1 MEYALKENEARDLLG
16 MLKAATT
23 QYPLDDETISFW
35 IDGLTVMDAD
45 TATKAVMTGIRTWE
59 HFPPW
64 ASFYEAYRMVKR
76 QGEQTTRE
84 TEAVTEGKWGYE
96 TPEWVHVYWWCRHT
110 REPREERPFP
120 QQQGHVDETEIMS
133 GAQYEDLRA
142 EWTAAGSPK
151 ANMRIALRQ

>member
-1 MEYALKENEARDLLG
+1 MKENEARDLLG

-45 TATKAVMTGIRTWE
+45 IATRAVMAGIRTWE

-96 TPEWVHVYWWCRHT
+96 TPEWVWVWSWARFHRDPA
-110 REPREERPFP
+110 EDRPFP
-120 QQQGHVDETEIMS
+120 QQADFVDTTTAMTTGEYEILREEWIAIGRPKKETP
-133 GAQYEDLRA
+133 LP
-142 EWTAAGSPK
+142 AGGI
-151 ANMRIALRQ
+151 R